1 MSQNLVGGQ
10 SLFRAR
16 SQLFPERN
24 VLSTKEWVIVNF
36 SFFLALRIKPDEILR
51 KDRYE
56 VEERWLELDA
66 GVESDKQRH
75 ELVLD
80 WYLEYF

>member
-1 MSQNLVGGQ
+1 MSNWGV
-10 SLFRAR
+10 FI
-16 SQLFPERN
+16 F
-24 VLSTKEWVIVNF
+24 I
-36 SFFLALRIKPDEILR
+36 ALRIKPDEILR

-75 ELVLD
+75 KLVLD